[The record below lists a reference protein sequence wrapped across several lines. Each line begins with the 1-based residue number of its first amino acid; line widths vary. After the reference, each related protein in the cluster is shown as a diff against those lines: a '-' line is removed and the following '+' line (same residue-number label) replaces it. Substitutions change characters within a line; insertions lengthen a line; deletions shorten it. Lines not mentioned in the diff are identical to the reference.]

1 MNLRIF
7 LIALVI
13 MLAVS
18 QQSIGAQVP
27 PIFINSVVA
36 IGGIIPDAVA
46 PDGRVLTTKWA
57 TIGTGFFYGHLAQAD
72 PDIKKR
78 RYNVYLV
85 TAKHVTDAWKT
96 IQAQNKAVGDLKIR
110 VNPIPPNTATEFSI
124 KDLAD
129 PGSNWSDNPNGKDI
143 SVISSN
149 LELLTQ
155 KLSYQVFFF
164 PGDEFAA
171 DIAKLKSIQVSAG
184 DGVFVLGFPMG
195 QSGVLRNYVIVR
207 QGVIAKI
214 DEMLDKASDSFM
226 IDSLVFP
233 GNSGGP
239 VVLKADINAIQGTTA
254 QSRAFL
260 IGVVKAYEPYTDVAV
275 SAQTLRPRV
284 IFEEN
289 SGLAEVLPIDYVEDA
304 IRADLARSKP

>member
-1 MNLRIF
+1 M
-7 LIALVI
+7 
-13 MLAVS
+13 
-18 QQSIGAQVP
+18 
-27 PIFINSVVA
+27 FINSVVA
-36 IGGIIPDAVA
+36 IGGIVPDAVA

-57 TIGTGFFYGHLAQAD
+57 TIGTGFFYGHLAKGD

-78 RYNVYLV
+78 LYNVYLV
-85 TAKHVTDAWKT
+85 TAKHVIDDWKT
-96 IQAQNKAVGDLKIR
+96 IQAQKKAVSDLKIR
-110 VNPIPPNTATEFSI
+110 VNPISPNTATEFSI
-124 KDLAD
+124 KEVAD
-129 PGSNWSDNPNGKDI
+129 RGPNWTDNPNRKDI
-143 SVISSN
+143 SVISIN
-149 LELLTQ
+149 LDLLRQ
-155 KLSYQVFFF
+155 KSYQVFFF
-164 PGDEFAA
+164 PGDEMAA

-260 IGVVKAYEPYTDVAV
+260 IGVVRAYEPYIDMAV
-275 SAQTLRPRV
+275 SAQTHRPR
-284 IFEEN
+284 ITFEEN

-304 IRADLARSKP
+304 IKADLPRSKP